1 MAEEILYVESRRAA
15 RVKRMQTFQHLFAAV
30 LLATAGFSHFHHN
43 AWLSVGE
50 IATAA
55 VLLASVLEEKLHQ
68 HHESRRHVASVEL
81 AGSLMSFVEAVERT
95 RGPHHVSFV
104 ILTFSAPLVLLIFA
118 IMDARTGERRFI
130 RVDERGIE
138 VRVRR
143 LWRTRVAWSEIP
155 GYKIDGDRVDFGG
168 RVLKLKD
175 VVDRD
180 RARDWLVDVLQRR
193 GIAELPA

>member
-1 MAEEILYVESRRAA
+1 MADEILYVESRRAV
-15 RVKRMQTFQHLFAAV
+15 RVKRMQTFQHLFAAL

-95 RGPHHVSFV
+95 R
-104 ILTFSAPLVLLIFA
+104 
-118 IMDARTGERRFI
+118 
-130 RVDERGIE
+130 
-138 VRVRR
+138 
-143 LWRTRVAWSEIP
+143 VAWSQIR
-155 GYKIDGDRVDFGG
+155 GSRVNADRIDFGG
-168 RVLKLKD
+168 GVLKLKD

-180 RARDWLVDVLQRR
+180 RATEWLVDVLRRR
-193 GIAELPA
+193 GIGELPA